1 MDCVKFYVGKLG
13 EEQLLFSASKEEL
26 VNYHKND
33 FVFYNDEVYKIL
45 YTMHDFDYKE
55 YDVFMRVAVEEDF

>member
-1 MDCVKFYVGKLG
+1 MDYVKFYVGKLG

-26 VNYHKND
+26 VSCHKND

-45 YTMHDFDYKE
+45 YTMYDFDYKE
-55 YDVFMRVAVEEDF
+55 YNVFMRVAIGEDF